1 MRDITVCHPRLQTLT
16 AQLVD
21 KCAGAGLPIKI
32 GESFRSVAE
41 QDALYAQGRTQP
53 GSIVTNAKGSS
64 YSSQHQWGIAA
75 DFYRADGKGAYN
87 EAGDYFK
94 RVGEIAKQLGLA
106 WGGDWKS
113 IIDKP
118 HVYLP
123 DWGSG
128 TGILKQKYGTF
139 ENFKKTWA
147 AEDGAAASQPSAP
160 QVSITDLKEVKSGM
174 RGLCILASPTL
185 IIRTIPGGADSGR
198 RYNNGEHVQ
207 PLRKCFVNGKP
218 WIETS
223 LGWISGEYVGG
234 WIWQDGRWW
243 YVLKGYKYLHDTVCR
258 IDGQL
263 YAFDSDGWMLT
274 ADRIAEDGHIIKA

>member
-1 MRDITVCHPRLQTLT
+1 MDIDGDGSTS
-16 AQLVD
+16 D
-21 KCAGAGLPIKI
+21 
-32 GESFRSVAE
+32 
-41 QDALYAQGRTQP
+41 DAFNDRT
-53 GSIVTNAKGSS
+53 GMFKK
-64 YSSQHQWGIAA
+64 AA
-75 DFYRADGKGAYN
+75 
-87 EAGDYFK
+87 
-94 RVGEIAKQLGLA
+94 EIAKGLGLA

-113 IIDKP
+113 LEDKP
-118 HVYLP
+118 HLYLP

-147 AEDGAAASQPSAP
+147 AEDGVAASQPSAP
-160 QVSITDLKEVKSGM
+160 QVSITDLKEVKSGV

-185 IIRTIPGGADSGR
+185 IIRTTPGGADSGR

-207 PLRKCFVNGKP
+207 PLRKCFVDGKP

-223 LGWISGEYVGG
+223 HGWISGEYVGG

-274 ADRIAEDGHIIKA
+274 ADRIAEDGHIL

>member
-1 MRDITVCHPRLQTLT
+1 MEMAARQMMHLMT
-16 AQLVD
+16 
-21 KCAGAGLPIKI
+21 
-32 GESFRSVAE
+32 E
-41 QDALYAQGRTQP
+41 P
-53 GSIVTNAKGSS
+53 GMFKK
-64 YSSQHQWGIAA
+64 AA
-75 DFYRADGKGAYN
+75 
-87 EAGDYFK
+87 
-94 RVGEIAKQLGLA
+94 EIAKGLGLA

-113 IIDKP
+113 LEDKP
-118 HVYLP
+118 HLYLP

-160 QVSITDLKEVKSGM
+160 QVSITDLKEVKSGV

-185 IIRTIPGGADSGR
+185 IIRTTPGGADSGR

-207 PLRKCFVNGKP
+207 PLRKCFVDGKP

-223 LGWISGEYVGG
+223 HGWISGEYVGG

-274 ADRIAEDGHIIKA
+274 ADRIAEDGHIL

>member
-1 MRDITVCHPRLQTLT
+1 M
-16 AQLVD
+16 
-21 KCAGAGLPIKI
+21 
-32 GESFRSVAE
+32 
-41 QDALYAQGRTQP
+41 
-53 GSIVTNAKGSS
+53 
-64 YSSQHQWGIAA
+64 
-75 DFYRADGKGAYN
+75 
-87 EAGDYFK
+87 
-94 RVGEIAKQLGLA
+94 
-106 WGGDWKS
+106 
-113 IIDKP
+113 
-118 HVYLP
+118 
-123 DWGSG
+123 
-128 TGILKQKYGTF
+128 KQKYGTF